1 MSGFTV
7 WQLRAWQLQ
16 VATAGALLC
25 SALVAAGC
33 NQSKIDQRAG
43 AASSDEELQLAVPPG
58 YKLRQLDAP
67 AVRFSMPE
75 ALSLKVESFDPTLP
89 AQKFRHELM
98 LIDDQDIQVMIHVWD
113 NPKHLEVQD
122 WFELNMSGFITEHS
136 SLRQTRVTPQR
147 FPAVVLEEPASEQA
161 ASQELTVFAT
171 RDHVYSI
178 TCIDPVSNPPAKKLF
193 DHVVE
198 SFAPLAKEDG
208 AADVSPA
215 EARP

>member
-1 MSGFTV
+1 M
-7 WQLRAWQLQ
+7 
-16 VATAGALLC
+16 LLC
-25 SALVAAGC
+25 SSLVVAGC
-33 NQSKIDQRAG
+33 SEGNLEQR
-43 AASSDEELQLAVPPG
+43 SITQSDEALQVAVPPG
-58 YKLRQLDAP
+58 YKLRQLAAP

-75 ALSLKVESFDPTLP
+75 GLSLKVESFDPTLP

-98 LIDDQDIQVMIHVWD
+98 LIDDQNIQVMIHVWD

-122 WFELNMSGFITEHS
+122 WFQLYMSGFITEKS
-136 SLRQTRVTPQR
+136 SLRQTRVTPQH

-198 SFAPLAKEDG
+198 SFAPLASG
-208 AADVSPA
+208 TSAAT
-215 EARP
+215 EAQP